1 LLDLT
6 GVDPSFLDVVDRVTT
21 ELMAKSERLRSGE
34 VMLVGAHCRDILQ
47 SAFGFGFPLRV
58 TSDIDLGLAVANWA
72 AYDELVTKLR
82 PAGNTGIR
90 FQVGQTIADLMP
102 FGSVEDPPGTVA
114 PATRREP
121 ISVWGFA
128 EVFAAA
134 LELRLPNA
142 GTIRMPTAAGYA
154 ALKLAAWLDR
164 SAFGEY
170 KDASDI
176 ATVVYWYSR
185 SPAVATRVYETVQGQ
200 ELLVEE
206 GLDDSATAARL
217 LGVDIADLIGAERLS
232 EIVERWPGS
241 PRGLLI
247 HHMNVTNAADWPD
260 SPERREVLLRA
271 VERGLRLSPEETAA
285 W

>member
-1 LLDLT
+1 MLDLT
-6 GVDPSFLDVVDRVTT
+6 GVDPTFLDVVDRVTT
-21 ELMAKSERLRSGE
+21 ELMAKSERLKSGE
-34 VMLVGAHCRDILQ
+34 VLLVGAHCRDILQ
-47 SAFGFGFPLRV
+47 SAFGFEFPLRV

-114 PATRREP
+114 PTTRRAP
-121 ISVWGFA
+121 ISVWGFT

-164 SAFGEY
+164 SAYGEY

-185 SPAVATRVYETVQGQ
+185 SPAVATRLYETVQGQ

-206 GLDDSATAARL
+206 DLDDSATAARL

-232 EIVERWPGS
+232 EIVERWPAS

-260 SPERREVLLRA
+260 SPERRQVLLRA
-271 VERGLRLSPEETAA
+271 VERGLRLGPEAAA